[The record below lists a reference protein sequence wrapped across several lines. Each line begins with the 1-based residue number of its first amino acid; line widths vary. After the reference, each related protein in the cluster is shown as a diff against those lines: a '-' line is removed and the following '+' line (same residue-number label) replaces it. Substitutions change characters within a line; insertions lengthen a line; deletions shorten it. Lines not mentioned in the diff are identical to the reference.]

1 MESFSRLFRDFR
13 YAFRSLRGSPAM
25 AVAAI
30 ATLALG
36 IGANTAIFS
45 VFEGVVLKPL
55 PFPHPDRLAIVAL
68 FNRSLGYATYLSY
81 PDFLDW
87 RRNASS
93 FEQIA
98 AFTNDGFDLTAPGLP
113 EHLDGKEVS
122 ANFFSTLGVQL
133 AFGRSFS
140 PDEDEIGGA
149 PTAVIGDRVAQK
161 RFGGGRAALGKTLAL
176 NGVDYTVV
184 GVLKPGFRFDEKQ
197 ADVYTPIAR
206 RNPMYIND
214 RTVHDILCIAR
225 LRPGVGV
232 RQALAEMNTVQE
244 NIDDLHPNTERGLG
258 AAVVPLKQELIG
270 DISGTL
276 LLLLGA
282 VGLVLLIACVNV
294 ANLMLARSA
303 TRVREYAIRLALG
316 ASRSRIAWQAVTESL
331 LLSVTGALLG
341 LVIAKWSV
349 RVALAAAPGAVP
361 RSENIGLNASVILF
375 AVAVSVAVAG
385 LFGLFPALK
394 SSKADVQGALKE
406 GGRGLAGG
414 HQRTQHVL
422 VVVQVALALV
432 LLTGGGLLFRTIQ
445 NLWAVDPGFN
455 PQNVI
460 TFQVGLPR
468 EATLAPGGIRMAYQR
483 LTERIRQ
490 IPGVSAA
497 DISALVPLGGGSNE
511 GPFRVGPHQPAS
523 MAEIPRAVYYPIGPD
538 YLKAMQ
544 IPLRRGRTLRRT
556 DDQDSNLVVLVDSLL
571 ARRFFPGQDALGQT
585 LTIPHWGA
593 DQNVR
598 AEIVGIVGHVEHY
611 GLDGSVGEKPQI
623 YFSFYQLPG
632 EATRVFRSEIAVVVR
647 AQGSLA
653 SVVPA
658 VRNAVHEA
666 GGDQPIYNVRTMP
679 ELVSRSMGRQRFPM
693 LLLVA
698 FAVLALVLAFVGI
711 FGVIS
716 YSTARRVKEIG
727 IRMALGATKPNI
739 LRMVVGEGLR
749 LAVAGVVTGMFAA
762 LALARVVSRFSR
774 LLYGVRPGDPMILL
788 TVSVLLIGAAL
799 LACYIPARR
808 AASREPTDSLRQE

>member
-1 MESFSRLFRDFR
+1 
-13 YAFRSLRGSPAM
+13 M
-25 AVAAI
+25 ATAAV

-45 VFEGVVLKPL
+45 VLEGVVLKPL
-55 PFPHPDRLAIVAL
+55 PFPQPDRLVIVAL

-81 PDFLDW
+81 PDFVAW
-87 RRNASS
+87 QRNASS

-113 EHLDGKEVS
+113 EHLDGKEIS

-140 PDEDEIGGA
+140 SDEDRIGGA
-149 PTAVIGDRVAQK
+149 PAAVISNRIAQE
-161 RFGGGRAALGKTLAL
+161 RFAGGPAALGRTLAL
-176 NGVDYTVV
+176 NGVDHTVV
-184 GVLKPGFRFDEKQ
+184 GVLKPGFRFDENQ

-206 RNPMYIND
+206 RNPLYIND
-214 RTVHDILCIAR
+214 RTVHDILCVAR

-232 RQALAEMNTVQE
+232 GQARAEMSTVQE
-244 NIDDLHPNTERGLG
+244 NIGELHPNTERGLG
-258 AAVVPLKQELIG
+258 ASVVPLKQELIG
-270 DISGTL
+270 DIGGTL

-303 TRVREYAIRLALG
+303 TRSREYAIRLALG
-316 ASRSRIAWQAVTESL
+316 ASRRKIAWQAVTESL

-341 LVIAKWSV
+341 LVIARWSV
-349 RVALAAAPGAVP
+349 RVALAAAPGTVP
-361 RSENIGLNASVILF
+361 RSENIGLNTPVILF
-375 AVAVSVAVAG
+375 AVAVSVAVAL
-385 LFGLFPALK
+385 LFGSFPALK
-394 SSKADVQGALKE
+394 SSNADVQGALKE

-414 HQRTQHVL
+414 HRRTQHAL

-432 LLTGGGLLFRTIQ
+432 LLNGGGLLFRTIQ
-445 NLWAVDPGFN
+445 NLWSVNRGFN

-468 EATLAPGGIRMAYQR
+468 EATLAPEGIRITYQR

-497 DISALVPLGGGSNE
+497 DISALVPLGGNSNE
-511 GPFRVGPHQPAS
+511 GPFWIGSHQPAS

-538 YLKAMQ
+538 YVKAMQ
-544 IPLRRGRTLRRT
+544 IPLQRGRFLSRA
-556 DDQDSNLVVLVDSLL
+556 DNQNSNLVVLIDTLM
-571 ARRFFPGQDALGQT
+571 ARRFFPGQNALGQT

-593 DQNVR
+593 NQNVS
-598 AEIVGIVGHVEHY
+598 AEIVGIVGHVDHY
-611 GLDGSVGEKPQI
+611 ALDSSVGEKPQI
-623 YFSFYQLPG
+623 YFSFYQLPD
-632 EATRVFRSEIAVVVR
+632 EAMPVFRSVAVVVR
-647 AQGSLA
+647 AQSSAA
-653 SVVPA
+653 SVMAA

-666 GGDQPIYNVRTMP
+666 GGNQPIYNMRTMP

-698 FAVLALVLAFVGI
+698 FAVLALLLACVGI

-727 IRMALGATKPNI
+727 IRMALGATRPNI

-749 LAVAGVVTGMFAA
+749 LAVAGVLTGMVAA
-762 LALARVVSRFSR
+762 LALGRLVSRFSR
-774 LLYGVRPGDPMILL
+774 LLYGVRAGDPLILL
-788 TVSVLLIGAAL
+788 TVSAMLIGAAL

-808 AASREPTDSLRQE
+808 AASLEPTDSLRQE

>member
-1 MESFSRLFRDFR
+1 
-13 YAFRSLRGSPAM
+13 M
-25 AVAAI
+25 ATAAV

-45 VFEGVVLKPL
+45 VLEGVVLKPL
-55 PFPHPDRLAIVAL
+55 PFPQPDRLVIVAL

-81 PDFLDW
+81 PDFVDW
-87 RRNASS
+87 QRNARS
-93 FEQIA
+93 FERIA

-140 PDEDEIGGA
+140 PNEDRIGGA
-149 PTAVIGDRVAQK
+149 PAAVISNRIAQE
-161 RFGGGRAALGKTLAL
+161 RFADGPAALGRSLAL
-176 NGVDYTVV
+176 NGVDHTVV

-197 ADVYTPIAR
+197 ADLYTPIAR
-206 RNPMYIND
+206 RNPLYIND

-225 LRPGVGV
+225 LRPGVGIG
-232 RQALAEMNTVQE
+232 QARAEMNAVQE
-244 NIDDLHPNTERGLG
+244 NIDELHPNTERGLG
-258 AAVVPLKQELIG
+258 ASVVPLKQELIG

-303 TRVREYAIRLALG
+303 TRSREYAIRLALG
-316 ASRSRIAWQAVTESL
+316 ASRRRIAWQAVTESL

-341 LVIAKWSV
+341 LVIARWSV
-349 RVALAAAPGAVP
+349 RVALAAAPGTVP
-361 RSENIGLNASVILF
+361 RSENIDLNTPVILF
-375 AVAVSVAVAG
+375 AVAVSVAVAL
-385 LFGLFPALK
+385 LFGFFPALK

-414 HQRTQHVL
+414 HRRTQHVL
-422 VVVQVALALV
+422 VVVQVAFALV
-432 LLTGGGLLFRTIQ
+432 LLNGGGLLFRTIQ
-445 NLWAVDPGFN
+445 NLWAVNRGFN
-455 PQNVI
+455 PENVI

-468 EATLAPGGIRMAYQR
+468 EATLGPEGIRIAYQR

-490 IPGVSAA
+490 IPGVPAA
-497 DISALVPLGGGSNE
+497 DISALVPLGGSSNE
-511 GPFRVGPHQPAS
+511 GPFWVGAHQPAS

-538 YLKAMQ
+538 YVKAMQ
-544 IPLRRGRTLRRT
+544 IPLQRGRFLRRA
-556 DDQDSNLVVLVDSLL
+556 DNQNANLVVLIDTLM
-571 ARRFFPGQDALGQT
+571 ARQFFPGQNALGQT

-593 DQNVR
+593 NHNVR
-598 AEIVGIVGHVEHY
+598 AEIVGIVGHVDHY

-623 YFSFYQLPG
+623 YFSFYQLPD

-647 AQGSLA
+647 AQSGAA
-653 SVVPA
+653 SVMTA
-658 VRNAVHEA
+658 IRNAVHEA
-666 GGDQPIYNVRTMP
+666 VGNQPIYNVRTMP

-698 FAVLALVLAFVGI
+698 FAVLALVLAGVGI

-716 YSTARRVKEIG
+716 YSTARRVNEIG
-727 IRMALGATKPNI
+727 IRMALGATRSNI
-739 LRMVVGEGLR
+739 LRMVAGEGLR
-749 LAVAGVVTGMFAA
+749 LAVAGVVIGVAA
-762 LALARVVSRFSR
+762 TLVLNKVVSRFSR
-774 LLYGVRPGDPMILL
+774 LLYGVRAGDPLILL
-788 TVSVLLIGAAL
+788 TVSATLIGAAL

-808 AASREPTDSLRQE
+808 AASLEPTDSLRQE

>member
-13 YAFRSLRGSPAM
+13 YAFRSLRRSPAM
-25 AVAAI
+25 ATAAV

-45 VFEGVVLKPL
+45 VLEGVVLKPL
-55 PFPHPDRLAIVAL
+55 PFPQPDRLVIVAL

-81 PDFLDW
+81 PDFVDW
-87 RRNASS
+87 QRNARS
-93 FEQIA
+93 FERIA

-140 PDEDEIGGA
+140 PNEDRIGGA
-149 PTAVIGDRVAQK
+149 PAAVISNRIAQE
-161 RFGGGRAALGKTLAL
+161 RFAGGPAALGRTLAL
-176 NGVDYTVV
+176 NGVDHTVV

-206 RNPMYIND
+206 RNPLYIND

-225 LRPGVGV
+225 LRPGVGIG
-232 RQALAEMNTVQE
+232 QARAEMNTVQE
-244 NIDDLHPNTERGLG
+244 NIDELHPNTERGLG
-258 AAVVPLKQELIG
+258 ASVVPLKQELIG

-303 TRVREYAIRLALG
+303 TRSREYAIRLALG
-316 ASRSRIAWQAVTESL
+316 ASRRRIAWQAVTESL

-341 LVIAKWSV
+341 LVIARWSV
-349 RVALAAAPGAVP
+349 RVALAAAPGTVP
-361 RSENIGLNASVILF
+361 RSENIDLNTPVILF
-375 AVAVSVAVAG
+375 AVAVSVAVAL
-385 LFGLFPALK
+385 LFGFFPALK

-414 HQRTQHVL
+414 HRRTQHVL
-422 VVVQVALALV
+422 VVVQVAFALV
-432 LLTGGGLLFRTIQ
+432 LLNGGGLLFRTIQ
-445 NLWAVDPGFN
+445 NLWAVNRGFN
-455 PQNVI
+455 PENVI

-468 EATLAPGGIRMAYQR
+468 EATLGPEGIRIAYQR

-490 IPGVSAA
+490 IPGVPAA
-497 DISALVPLGGGSNE
+497 DISALVPLGGSSNE
-511 GPFRVGPHQPAS
+511 GPFWVGAHQPAS

-538 YLKAMQ
+538 YVKAMQ
-544 IPLRRGRTLRRT
+544 IPLQRGRFLRRA
-556 DDQDSNLVVLVDSLL
+556 DNQNANLVVLIDTLM
-571 ARRFFPGQDALGQT
+571 ARQFFPGQNALGQT

-593 DQNVR
+593 NHNVR
-598 AEIVGIVGHVEHY
+598 AEIVGIVGHVDHY

-623 YFSFYQLPG
+623 YFSFYQLPD

-647 AQGSLA
+647 AQSGAA
-653 SVVPA
+653 SVMTA
-658 VRNAVHEA
+658 IRNAVHEA
-666 GGDQPIYNVRTMP
+666 VGNQPIYNVRTMP

-698 FAVLALVLAFVGI
+698 FAVLALVLAGVGI

-716 YSTARRVKEIG
+716 YSTARRVNEIG
-727 IRMALGATKPNI
+727 IRMALGATRSNI
-739 LRMVVGEGLR
+739 LRMVAGEGLR
-749 LAVAGVVTGMFAA
+749 LAVAGVVIGVAA
-762 LALARVVSRFSR
+762 TLVLNKVVSRFSR
-774 LLYGVRPGDPMILL
+774 LLYGVRAGDPLILL
-788 TVSVLLIGAAL
+788 TVSATLIGAAL

-808 AASREPTDSLRQE
+808 AASLEPTDSLRQE

>member
-1 MESFSRLFRDFR
+1 
-13 YAFRSLRGSPAM
+13 M
-25 AVAAI
+25 ATAAV

-45 VFEGVVLKPL
+45 VLEGVVLKPL
-55 PFPHPDRLAIVAL
+55 PFPQPDRLVIVAL

-81 PDFLDW
+81 PDFVDW
-87 RRNASS
+87 QRNARS
-93 FEQIA
+93 FERIA

-140 PDEDEIGGA
+140 PDEDRIGGA
-149 PTAVIGDRVAQK
+149 PAAVISNRIAQE
-161 RFGGGRAALGKTLAL
+161 RFAGGPAALGRTLAL
-176 NGVDYTVV
+176 NGVDHTVV

-197 ADVYTPIAR
+197 ADLYTPIAR
-206 RNPMYIND
+206 RNPLYIND

-225 LRPGVGV
+225 LRPGVGIG
-232 RQALAEMNTVQE
+232 QARAEMNTVQE
-244 NIDDLHPNTERGLG
+244 NIDELHPNTERGLG
-258 AAVVPLKQELIG
+258 TSVVPLKQELIG

-303 TRVREYAIRLALG
+303 TRSREYAIRLALG
-316 ASRSRIAWQAVTESL
+316 ASRRRIAWQAVTESL

-341 LVIAKWSV
+341 LVIARWSV
-349 RVALAAAPGAVP
+349 RVALAAAPGTVP
-361 RSENIGLNASVILF
+361 RSENIGLNTPVILF
-375 AVAVSVAVAG
+375 AVAVSVAVAL
-385 LFGLFPALK
+385 LFGFFPALK

-414 HQRTQHVL
+414 HRRTQHVL
-422 VVVQVALALV
+422 VVVQVAFALV
-432 LLTGGGLLFRTIQ
+432 LLNGGGLLFRTIQ
-445 NLWAVDPGFN
+445 NLWAVNRGFN
-455 PQNVI
+455 PENVI

-468 EATLAPGGIRMAYQR
+468 EATLTPEGIRISYQR

-490 IPGVSAA
+490 IPGVSVA
-497 DISALVPLGGGSNE
+497 DISALVPLGGSSNE
-511 GPFRVGPHQPAS
+511 GPFWVGAHQPAS

-538 YLKAMQ
+538 YVKAMQ
-544 IPLRRGRTLRRT
+544 IPLQRGRFLRRP
-556 DDQDSNLVVLVDSLL
+556 DNQNSNLVVLIDTLM
-571 ARRFFPGQDALGQT
+571 ARQFFPGQNALGQT

-593 DQNVR
+593 NHNVR
-598 AEIVGIVGHVEHY
+598 AEIVGIVGHVDHY
-611 GLDGSVGEKPQI
+611 GLDSSVSEKPQI
-623 YFSFYQLPG
+623 YFSFYQLPD

-647 AQGSLA
+647 AQSGAA
-653 SVVPA
+653 SVMTA
-658 VRNAVHEA
+658 IRNAVHEA
-666 GGDQPIYNVRTMP
+666 VGNQPIYNVRTMP

-698 FAVLALVLAFVGI
+698 FAVLALVLAGVGI

-716 YSTARRVKEIG
+716 YSTARRVNEIG
-727 IRMALGATKPNI
+727 IRMALGATRSNI
-739 LRMVVGEGLR
+739 LRMVAGEGLR
-749 LAVAGVVTGMFAA
+749 LAVAGVVIGVAA
-762 LALARVVSRFSR
+762 TLLLNKVVSRFSH
-774 LLYGVRPGDPMILL
+774 LLYGVRAGDPLILL
-788 TVSVLLIGAAL
+788 TVSATLIGAAL

-808 AASREPTDSLRQE
+808 AASLEPTESLRQE

>member
-1 MESFSRLFRDFR
+1 
-13 YAFRSLRGSPAM
+13 M
-25 AVAAI
+25 ATAAV

-45 VFEGVVLKPL
+45 VLEGVVLKPL
-55 PFPHPDRLAIVAL
+55 PFPQPDRLVIVAL
-68 FNRSLGYATYLSY
+68 FNRNLGYATYLSY

-87 RRNASS
+87 QRNASS
-93 FEQIA
+93 FKQIA

-140 PDEDEIGGA
+140 PDEDKIGGA
-149 PTAVIGDRVAQK
+149 PSAVISNRIAQQ
-161 RFGGGRAALGKTLAL
+161 RFAGGPAALGRTLAL
-176 NGVDYTVV
+176 NGVDHTVV

-225 LRPGVGV
+225 LRPEVGVG
-232 RQALAEMNTVQE
+232 QARAEMNTVQE
-244 NIDDLHPNTERGLG
+244 DMDELHPNTERGLG
-258 AAVVPLKQELIG
+258 ASVVPLKRELIG

-282 VGLVLLIACVNV
+282 VALVLLIACVNV

-303 TRVREYAIRLALG
+303 TRSREYAIRLALG
-316 ASRSRIAWQAVTESL
+316 ASRRRIAWLAVTESL

-341 LVIAKWSV
+341 LVIARWSV
-349 RVALAAAPGAVP
+349 KVALAAAPGTVP
-361 RSENIGLNASVILF
+361 RSENIGLNTPVILF
-375 AVAVSVAVAG
+375 AVAVSVAVAL
-385 LFGLFPALK
+385 LFGFFPALK

-414 HQRTQHVL
+414 HRRTQHVL

-432 LLTGGGLLFRTIQ
+432 LLNGGGLLFRTIQ
-445 NLWAVDPGFN
+445 NLWAVNRGFN
-455 PQNVI
+455 PENVI

-468 EATLAPGGIRMAYQR
+468 EATLAPEGIRIAYQR
-483 LTERIRQ
+483 LTERIQ
-490 IPGVSAA
+490 EIPGVSAA
-497 DISALVPLGGGSNE
+497 DISALVPLGGSSNE
-511 GPFRVGPHQPAS
+511 GPFWVGAHQPAS

-538 YLKAMQ
+538 YVKAMQ
-544 IPLRRGRTLRRT
+544 IPLQRGRFLRRA
-556 DDQDSNLVVLVDSLL
+556 DNQNSNLVVLIDTLM
-571 ARRFFPGQDALGQT
+571 ARRFFPGQNALGQT

-593 DQNVR
+593 NQNVR
-598 AEIVGIVGHVEHY
+598 AEIVGIVGHVDHY
-611 GLDGSVGEKPQI
+611 GLDSSVGEKPQI
-623 YFSFYQLPG
+623 YFCLYQLPD
-632 EATRVFRSEIAVVVR
+632 ETMRVFRSEIAVVVR
-647 AQGSLA
+647 APSSAA
-653 SVVPA
+653 SVMTA
-658 VRNAVHEA
+658 IRNAVREA
-666 GGDQPIYNVRTMP
+666 IGNQPIYNVRTMP

-698 FAVLALVLAFVGI
+698 FAVLALVLACVGI

-716 YSTARRVKEIG
+716 YSTARRVNEIG
-727 IRMALGATKPNI
+727 IRMALGATRPNI
-739 LRMVVGEGLR
+739 LRMVAGEGLR
-749 LAVAGVVTGMFAA
+749 LAVAGVVIGAA
-762 LALARVVSRFSR
+762 ATLVLNKVVSQFSR
-774 LLYGVRPGDPMILL
+774 LLYGVRAGDPMILL
-788 TVSVLLIGAAL
+788 AVSVMLIGAAL

-808 AASREPTDSLRQE
+808 AASLEPTDSLRQE

>member
-1 MESFSRLFRDFR
+1 
-13 YAFRSLRGSPAM
+13 M
-25 AVAAI
+25 ATAAI

-45 VFEGVVLKPL
+45 VLEGVVLKPL
-55 PFPHPDRLAIVAL
+55 PFQQPDRLVVLAL
-68 FNRSLGYATYLSY
+68 FNRTLGYATYLSY

-122 ANFFSTLGVQL
+122 ANFFSTLGAQL

-149 PTAVIGDRVAQK
+149 PAAVIGNRVAQE
-161 RFGGGRAALGKTLAL
+161 RFGGGPTALGKTLAL

-206 RNPMYIND
+206 GNPMYIND

-232 RQALAEMNTVQE
+232 GQALAEMNTVQE
-244 NIDDLHPNTERGLG
+244 KIDELHPNTERGLG
-258 AAVVPLKQELIG
+258 ASVVPLKQELIG

-303 TRVREYAIRLALG
+303 TRIREYAIRLALG
-316 ASRSRIAWQAVTESL
+316 ASQGRIAWQAVTESL
-331 LLSVTGALLG
+331 LLSITGALLG

-349 RVALAAAPGAVP
+349 RVMLVAAPGTVP
-361 RSENIGLNASVILF
+361 RSETIGLNTPVILF

-422 VVVQVALALV
+422 VVAQVALALV

-445 NLWAVDPGFN
+445 NLWAVNPGFN
-455 PQNVI
+455 PENVI

-468 EATLAPGGIRMAYQR
+468 ETTLAPGGIRIAYQR

-497 DISALVPLGGGSNE
+497 DISALVPLGGESNE
-511 GPFRVGPHQPAS
+511 GPFWVGPHQPAS
-523 MAEIPRAVYYPIGPD
+523 IAEIPRAVYYPTGPD
-538 YLKAMQ
+538 YVKAMQ
-544 IPLRRGRTLRRT
+544 IPLQRGRFLSRA
-556 DDQDSNLVVLVDSLL
+556 DNQNSNLVVLVDSLL
-571 ARRFFPGQDALGQT
+571 ARRFFPGQNALGQT

-593 DQNVR
+593 NQNVS

-623 YFSFYQLPG
+623 YFSFYQLPD

-647 AQGSLA
+647 AESSTA
-653 SVVPA
+653 SVMPA
-658 VRNAVHEA
+658 VRNAVHEE
-666 GGDQPIYNVRTMP
+666 GGNQPIYNVRTMP
-679 ELVSRSMGRQRFPM
+679 ELVSRSMGRERFPM

-698 FAVLALVLAFVGI
+698 FAALALVLAFVGI

-727 IRMALGATKPNI
+727 VRMALGATRPNI
-739 LRMVVGEGLR
+739 LQMVVGEGLR
-749 LAVAGVVTGMFAA
+749 LVVVGVVIGMAA
-762 LALARVVSRFSR
+762 TLALTRVVSRFSR
-774 LLYGVRPGDPMILL
+774 LLYGVRPGDPVILL
-788 TVSVLLIGAAL
+788 AVSVLLIGAAL

-808 AASREPTDSLRQE
+808 AASLEPTDSLRQE

>member
-13 YAFRSLRGSPAM
+13 YAFRSLRRSPAM
-25 AVAAI
+25 ATAAV

-45 VFEGVVLKPL
+45 VLEGVVLNPL
-55 PFPHPDRLAIVAL
+55 PFPQPDHLVIVAL

-87 RRNASS
+87 QRNARS

-113 EHLDGKEVS
+113 EHLDGEEVS
-122 ANFFSTLGVQL
+122 TNFFSTLGVQL

-140 PDEDEIGGA
+140 PDEDRIGGA
-149 PTAVIGDRVAQK
+149 PAAVISNRIAQE
-161 RFGGGRAALGKTLAL
+161 RFAGGPAALGRTLAL
-176 NGVDYTVV
+176 NGVDHTVV

-197 ADVYTPIAR
+197 ADVYTPMAR
-206 RNPMYIND
+206 RNPLYINN

-232 RQALAEMNTVQE
+232 GQARAEMNTVQA
-244 NIDDLHPNTERGLG
+244 NIDELHPNTERGLG
-258 AAVVPLKQELIG
+258 ASVVPLKEELIG

-303 TRVREYAIRLALG
+303 TRSREYAIRLALG
-316 ASRSRIAWQAVTESL
+316 ASRRQIAWQAVTESL

-341 LVIAKWSV
+341 LVIARWSV
-349 RVALAAAPGAVP
+349 KVALAAAPGTVP
-361 RSENIGLNASVILF
+361 RSENIGLNTPVVLF
-375 AVAVSVAVAG
+375 AVAVSVAVAL
-385 LFGLFPALK
+385 LFGFFPALK

-414 HQRTQHVL
+414 HRRTQHVL

-432 LLTGGGLLFRTIQ
+432 LLNGGALLFRTIQ
-445 NLWAVDPGFN
+445 NLWAVNRGFN
-455 PQNVI
+455 PDNVI

-468 EATLAPGGIRMAYQR
+468 EATLAPEGIRIAYQR
-483 LTERIRQ
+483 LTERINQ
-490 IPGVSAA
+490 IPGVLAA
-497 DISALVPLGGGSNE
+497 DISALVPLGGSSNE
-511 GPFRVGPHQPAS
+511 GPFWVGAHQPAS

-538 YLKAMQ
+538 YVNAMR
-544 IPLRRGRTLRRT
+544 IPLLRGRFLRRA
-556 DDQDSNLVVLVDSLL
+556 DNQNSNLVVLIDTLM
-571 ARRFFPGQDALGQT
+571 ARRFFPGQNALGQT
-585 LTIPHWGA
+585 LTIPNWGA
-593 DQNVR
+593 TQNVR
-598 AEIVGIVGHVEHY
+598 AEIVGIVGHVDHY
-611 GLDGSVGEKPQI
+611 ELDSSVGEKPQI
-623 YFSFYQLPG
+623 YFSFYQLPD
-632 EATRVFRSEIAVVVR
+632 EAMRVFRSEIAVVVR
-647 AQGSLA
+647 AEGSPA
-653 SVVPA
+653 SVMPA
-658 VRNAVHEA
+658 VRNAVREE
-666 GGDQPIYNVRTMP
+666 GGNQPIYNVRTMP

-698 FAVLALVLAFVGI
+698 FAVIALVLACVGI

-727 IRMALGATKPNI
+727 IRMALGATRPNI

-749 LAVAGVVTGMFAA
+749 LAVAGIVIGMAA
-762 LALARVVSRFSR
+762 TLALTRVVSRFSR
-774 LLYGVRPGDPMILL
+774 LLYGVRPGDPVILL
-788 TVSVLLIGAAL
+788 TVSVMLIGAAL

-808 AASREPTDSLRQE
+808 AASLEPTDSLRQE

>member
-1 MESFSRLFRDFR
+1 MEWFSRLFRDFR
-13 YAFRSLRGSPAM
+13 YAYRSLRRSPAV
-25 AVAAI
+25 ATAAI

-45 VFEGVVLKPL
+45 VLEGVVLEPL
-55 PFPHPDRLAIVAL
+55 PFPQPDRLVIVAL

-87 RRNASS
+87 RRNSSS
-93 FEQIA
+93 FEQIS
-98 AFTNDGFDLTAPGLP
+98 AFTNDGFDLTAPGVP

-122 ANFFSTLGVQL
+122 ANFFRTLGAQM
-133 AFGRSFS
+133 AFGRGFS
-140 PDEDEIGGA
+140 PDEDKIGGA
-149 PTAVIGDRVAQK
+149 PAAIISNRVAQE
-161 RFGGGRAALGKTLAL
+161 RFGGGPVALGKTLDL

-184 GVLKPGFRFDEKQ
+184 GVLKSGFRFDENQ
-197 ADVYTPIAR
+197 ADVYTPISR

-232 RQALAEMNTVQE
+232 GQALAEMNVVQE
-244 NIDDLHPNTERGLG
+244 NIDKLHPNTERGLG
-258 AAVVPLKQELIG
+258 ASVVPLKQELIG

-276 LLLLGA
+276 LLLLAA
-282 VGLVLLIACVNV
+282 VGLVLLIAGVNV

-303 TRVREYAIRLALG
+303 TRTREYAIRLALG
-316 ASRSRIAWQAVTESL
+316 ASRRRIAWQAVAESL
-331 LLSVTGALLG
+331 LLSATGALLG

-349 RVALAAAPGAVP
+349 RLALAAAPGTVP
-361 RSENIGLNASVILF
+361 RSENIGVNTPVILF
-375 AVAVSVAVAG
+375 AVAVSVAVAW

-445 NLWAVDPGFN
+445 NLWAVNPGFN
-455 PQNVI
+455 PENVI

-468 EATLAPGGIRMAYQR
+468 EATLAPEGIRIAYQR

-511 GPFRVGPHQPAS
+511 GPFWVGPHQPAS

-538 YLKAMQ
+538 YVKAMQ
-544 IPLRRGRTLRRT
+544 IRLQSGRFLKRA
-556 DDQDSNLVVLVDSLL
+556 DHQNSNLVVLVDSLL
-571 ARRFFPGQDALGQT
+571 ARRFFPGQNALGQT
-585 LTIPHWGA
+585 ITIPHWGA
-593 DQNVR
+593 NQNVS
-598 AEIVGIVGHVEHY
+598 AEIVGIVGHVDHY
-611 GLDGSVGEKPQI
+611 GLDDSVGEKPQI
-623 YFSFYQLPG
+623 YFSFYQLPD
-632 EATRVFRSEIAVVVR
+632 EATRVFRSEISIVVR
-647 AQGSLA
+647 AEGSTA
-653 SVVPA
+653 SVMPA
-658 VRNAVHEA
+658 VRNAIHEE
-666 GGDQPIYNVRTMP
+666 GGHQTIYNVRTMP

-698 FAVLALVLAFVGI
+698 FAILALVLAFVGI

-716 YSTARRVKEIG
+716 HSMARRVKEIG
-727 IRMALGATKPNI
+727 IRMALGATRPNI

-749 LAVAGVVTGMFAA
+749 LAVAGVMIGIGATLG
-762 LALARVVSRFSR
+762 LTRVVSRFSR
-774 LLYGVRPGDPMILL
+774 LLFGVQAGDPVILL
-788 TVSVLLIGAAL
+788 TMSVLLIGAAL
-799 LACYIPARR
+799 LACFIPARR
-808 AASREPTDSLRQE
+808 AAGLEPTDSLRQE